1 MTMHAAAR
9 LPRAPPPS
17 LRGCRVLRARGGSLL
32 AARGVGR
39 GVPSAASRLMVSCQV
54 VAVTE
59 SYEALCDEH
68 CITRE
73 VVLRKGGPCGRG
85 VFASR
90 DFSPGDVLLSVD
102 LSQCLVAARGDV
114 PAISTPTATW
124 DELASSGGW
133 RRLGEWAAS
142 PYTDED
148 EHIFFSL
155 ALALI
160 DSKHRAPG
168 AGLWGQYSAYLPAP
182 GTLTTPV
189 CLPPPL
195 VAELQDPVM
204 ASRTAEQTERLAALC
219 PNGGA
224 HCGPFGGSG
233 WDALVPFVD
242 MTNHSFEAPNAEVQL
257 QLDTNGFTPE
267 DGFLRPTGTF
277 RMVAMAPIPEGKE
290 VLISYTGASDN
301 TNRGFFSCYGLVCS
315 GGNANDKLDLGIESI
330 EGPGLQAGRLDRAV
344 EAAAAG
350 KGRMGQ
356 AARERRVAAVRASL
370 PMGDAGGLFGR
381 AKADRA
387 ALEAEYNHAREIWDL
402 VAGEMAWH
410 LGVTPAQDRT
420 PRWDADAPR
429 AGALTRQPPRAEGL
443 GFRVR

>member
-224 HCGPFGGSG
+224 HCGPLNIWGGGGNICFTQGSEMLRSHPPRRRPRGSG
-233 WDALVPFVD
+233 ACGTAVG
-242 MTNHSFEAPNAEVQL
+242 TS
-257 QLDTNGFTPE
+257 
-267 DGFLRPTGTF
+267 LRAQPHLWGE
-277 RMVAMAPIPEGKE
+277 RVG
-290 VLISYTGASDN
+290 
-301 TNRGFFSCYGLVCS
+301 C
-315 GGNANDKLDLGIESI
+315 LG
-330 EGPGLQAGRLDRAV
+330 
-344 EAAAAG
+344 
-350 KGRMGQ
+350 
-356 AARERRVAAVRASL
+356 AVRRHDQPQL
-370 PMGDAGGLFGR
+370 RG
-381 AKADRA
+381 
-387 ALEAEYNHAREIWDL
+387 
-402 VAGEMAWH
+402 
-410 LGVTPAQDRT
+410 AQR
-420 PRWDADAPR
+420 
-429 AGALTRQPPRAEGL
+429 
-443 GFRVR
+443 